1 MVLEN
6 LESVTDYE
14 GALADEEHSA
24 GGVAGVADAVPGDVL
39 RCTVPGRKAANK
51 KNIESCLCER
61 SLT

>member
-39 RCTVPGRKAANK
+39 RCTVPGRKAAQ
-51 KNIESCLCER
+51 
-61 SLT
+61 

>member
-24 GGVAGVADAVPGDVL
+24 GGVADAVPGDVL
-39 RCTVPGRKAANK
+39 RCTVPGHKVAQ
-51 KNIESCLCER
+51 
-61 SLT
+61 